1 MTRLLDT
8 HCHLDAYADPLEVL
22 HDAQQAGVD
31 VVAVT
36 ESPDAYR
43 RLRTRLG
50 RRSGVVVSLG
60 LHPASRAAAAQGQ
73 LERFFRLASSA
84 DWIGEVGLD
93 FNATTS
99 RLEKARQLDVFHSLL
114 DHTVVTEKPLSV
126 HSRGAAAETIRAIAE
141 GRARRIVLHWYSG
154 PARLLDTALDAECRF
169 SINPA
174 MLGTKGQELI
184 RRIPRTRV
192 LCETDGPYC
201 RTRGRPAQPFDVADV
216 VDALARSWQV
226 DPDEASEQIDRNR
239 RELVGA

>member
-22 HDAQQAGVD
+22 HAAQQSRVD
-31 VVAVT
+31 FVAVT

-50 RRSGVVVSLG
+50 RRSGVVVGLG

-93 FNATTS
+93 YNATTT
-99 RLEKARQLDVFHSLL
+99 RPEKARQLDVFHSLL
-114 DHTVVTEKPLSV
+114 NHTVVSDKPLSV
-126 HSRGAAAETIRAIAE
+126 HSRGAAPETIRAIAQ
-141 GRARRIVLHWYSG
+141 GRARRVVLHWYSG
-154 PARLLDTALDAECRF
+154 PTRLLDTALDAECRF

-184 RRIPRTRV
+184 RAIPRNRV

-201 RTRGRPAQPFDVADV
+201 RTRGRPAQPSDVPDVAEV
-216 VDALARSWQV
+216 LARFWQV
-226 DPDEASEQIDRNR
+226 DPAEAWEQLDRNR
-239 RELVGA
+239 QELVGA